1 MVFDGIVVIER
12 CGTEGR
18 TPPFGK
24 INGFQVGAAV
34 LDAGDVVFR
43 GTAASY
49 RLAQLFPVCRV
60 GDGDDIAA
68 FGERL
73 GQVEV
78 VEGKGEAFV
87 VVHRHVAVE
96 VVLVSGGADV
106 IDEAFGDT
114 ARVGHVGQAVW
125 AQGIAKGVG

>member
-1 MVFDGIVVIER
+1 VVFDGIVIIER
-12 CGTEGR
+12 RSAVGR
-18 TPPFGK
+18 TPSFGK
-24 INGFQVGAAV
+24 INGFEVGTAV

-68 FGERL
+68 FGEGL
-73 GQVEV
+73 GQVAV

-87 VVHRHVAVE
+87 VVHCHF
-96 VVLVSGGADV
+96 
-106 IDEAFGDT
+106 I
-114 ARVGHVGQAVW
+114 
-125 AQGIAKGVG
+125 